1 VFGENSMSDD
11 EIIIHCKVTSIHPS
25 SDSYGNEYVCIE
37 FSVEAQKP
45 PTVMSFPSNLPQEI
59 SFVIPILSQIP
70 KMFSQGKAYTQR
82 LVLFLTNQ
90 EWERM
95 SRKYQYNEEVEVR
108 INRKDGTIKI
118 TPI

>member
-1 VFGENSMSDD
+1 MSDD

>member
-1 VFGENSMSDD
+1 MC
-11 EIIIHCKVTSIHPS
+11 IR
-25 SDSYGNEYVCIE
+25 DSVCIE

-45 PTVMSFPSNLPQEI
+45 PTVMSFPSNVPQEF

-70 KMFSQGKAYTQR
+70 KMFSQGKTYTHR

-95 SRKYQYNEEVEVR
+95 EHKYQYNDEIEIR
-108 INRKDGTIKI
+108 INRKDGTIRI
-118 TPI
+118 IPV